1 MEWLN
6 YHHLRY
12 FWVVASE
19 GSLAKASEKLHVS
32 QPSISAQVAELEES
46 LGVALFRRSGRRN
59 VLTDAGQMVFG
70 YADDIFALG
79 RELVASVK
87 NQAGKTGLRLYVGV
101 ADSFP
106 KLLTN
111 SILEP
116 VFAMKPPVHVVC
128 REGKLE
134 DLLVQLAAHRL
145 DIVLSD
151 EPAPGSLN
159 VKTFSHLLGECDVAF
174 LASARLARQLKP
186 RFPQSLDGAPA
197 LLPTENTG
205 LRRSLEKWFHDISV
219 KPNVLAEFEDPALM
233 KVMAAD
239 GRGFIA
245 LPVVVEPDAR
255 QRYRFE
261 RIGSTA
267 KCRDQFFAI
276 TAERRL
282 RHPAVV
288 KITEQAQ
295 GMLMTST

>member
-19 GSLAKASEKLHVS
+19 GSLARASEKLHVS
-32 QPSISAQVAELEES
+32 QPSISAQLSDLEAT
-46 LGVALFRRSGRRN
+46 LGVPLFRKSGRRK
-59 VLTDAGQMVFG
+59 VLTDTGQMVFG
-70 YADDIFALG
+70 YADEIFALG
-79 RELVASVK
+79 RELVAAVK
-87 NQAGKTGLRLYVGV
+87 NQSGTIGLRLYVGV

-116 VFAMKPPVHVVC
+116 VFALPQPVHVVC

-134 DLLVQLAAHRL
+134 DLLAQLAAHRL

-151 EPAPGSLN
+151 EPAPGSLKI
-159 VKTFSHLLGECDVAF
+159 KTFSHLLGECDVAF
-174 LASARLARQLKP
+174 LAAPRLARQLKP
-186 RFPQSLDGAPA
+186 KFPQSLDGAPA

-205 LRRSLEKWFHDISV
+205 LRRSLEKWFHDIGI

-245 LPVVVEPDAR
+245 LPGVVTAEAVG
-255 QRYRFE
+255 RYGFKSV
-261 RIGSTA
+261 GSTR
-267 KCRDQFFAI
+267 KCRDQFYAI

-282 RHPAVV
+282 HHPAVV
-288 KITEQAQ
+288 KITEQAK
-295 GMLMTST
+295 GLLKV